1 LSLSGL
7 KAVVLFS
14 GGKDSSLALL
24 WALNRQLNVEA
35 LISMIPSR
43 EDSYMF
49 HVPNINLTELQ
60 AKAAQLPYISSSSSG
75 LKEKEA
81 LELEKLLEKLDVDVV
96 VSGVISS
103 EYQKN
108 RIDAVC
114 AKLGLKSLTPFWH
127 VNETILLLNLVN
139 SGFDVRFSG
148 VYALGFTHNWLGR
161 RLDHSAI
168 ADLILL
174 KKRYGVSIAGE
185 GGEYE
190 TVVLDAPF
198 FKSRIKVV
206 ESEICWDGYRGQFLI
221 KKAELTE
228 KGSVEK

>member
-1 LSLSGL
+1 MSSSSL

-24 WALNRQLNVEA
+24 WALNHRLSVEA
-35 LISMIPSR
+35 LVSMIPNR

-49 HVPNINLTELQ
+49 HVPNIKLTELQ
-60 AKAAQLPYISSSSSG
+60 AKAAQLPYISSPSSG

-81 LELEKLLEKLDVDVV
+81 SELEKLLEKLDVDIV

-103 EYQKN
+103 EYQKS

-114 AKLGLKSLTPFWH
+114 AKLGLESLTPLWH
-127 VNETILLLNLVN
+127 VNETLLLLNLVN

-148 VYALGFTHNWLGR
+148 VYALGFSRNWLGR
-161 RLDHSAI
+161 KLDHSAI

-174 KKRYGVSIAGE
+174 KKKYGVSVAGE

-198 FKSRIKVV
+198 FKSRIKVI
-206 ESEICWDGYRGQFLI
+206 ESDVCWDGSRGQFLI

-228 KGSVEK
+228 KRSVEK